1 MRRQQSQS
9 SPSTTPTRRRTSAGG
24 SSSMANQRRRCRRN
38 AAAATDAAATTQSA
52 NNMSLYQHPLLLI
65 AVTLLIAFCPSPWVA
80 TTATTVE
87 KIMIEDAPTT
97 KGRSNN
103 MLGGIFD
110 NVKKAL
116 GKKKENTSTTTSS
129 MASTTEETESA
140 ATSTTTIASTTATG
154 EEGVERSEEAEEAK
168 ESSQVCIASE
178 NGNREDCIPEVVG
191 EGKGGESGDWGGGG
205 AAVVESLPQAV
216 AETAESSAAVV
227 AEELPPFTC
236 QDIDQGCSTYTKGG
250 TSTEA
255 CLLNSAYMTHHC
267 PVSCNTCDIVEFGY
281 RMITTKNLEGGLKV
295 LPFCQDNDYNCKAY
309 ADNGECTK
317 NPGYMNV
324 VCEASCGICAEESN
338 EFGVGQRLNPDS
350 PEENEVTK
358 RWLQNVV
365 KYMHTI
371 QRDDR
376 YANVFDDC
384 VNLVPNCV
392 FWAANVSTHLF
403 LPCTTR

>member
-1 MRRQQSQS
+1 
-9 SPSTTPTRRRTSAGG
+9 
-24 SSSMANQRRRCRRN
+24 MANQRRRCRRN

-110 NVKKAL
+110 IVKKAL

-129 MASTTEETESA
+129 MASTTEVTKSA
-140 ATSTTTIASTTATG
+140 GTSTTTIASTTATG

-191 EGKGGESGDWGGGG
+191 EGKGGESGDGGGGG

-392 FWAANVSTHLF
+392 FWAANGECDKNPNYMTMACAPACMTCDNF
-403 LPCTTR
+403 IY

>member
-1 MRRQQSQS
+1 
-9 SPSTTPTRRRTSAGG
+9 
-24 SSSMANQRRRCRRN
+24 
-38 AAAATDAAATTQSA
+38 
-52 NNMSLYQHPLLLI
+52 
-65 AVTLLIAFCPSPWVA
+65 
-80 TTATTVE
+80 
-87 KIMIEDAPTT
+87 MIEDAPTT

-129 MASTTEETESA
+129 MASTTEVTKSA
-140 ATSTTTIASTTATG
+140 GTSTTTIASTTTVG

-191 EGKGGESGDWGGGG
+191 DGKGGESGDWGGGG